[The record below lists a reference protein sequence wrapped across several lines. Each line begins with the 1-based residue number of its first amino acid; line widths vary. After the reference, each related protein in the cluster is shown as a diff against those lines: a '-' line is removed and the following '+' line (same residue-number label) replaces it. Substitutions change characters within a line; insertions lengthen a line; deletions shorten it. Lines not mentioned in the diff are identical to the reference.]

1 VSSVVGSTIKEGI
14 VMKAMS
20 AGLLTLGAAA
30 AVVLAACTT
39 PGNEWTA
46 QGGAWHL
53 YKENCSGCHGF
64 QGQGIKPAGTPLRG
78 DPFVL
83 NASAQT
89 LKAVIREGRIGKSKR
104 YPEYAAFKDG
114 DDVGYMSMPP
124 FEDVVINDRDLDLLV
139 NYLKGGF
146 QQGQFN

>member
-1 VSSVVGSTIKEGI
+1 
-14 VMKAMS
+14 MKPMNAV
-20 AGLLTLGAAA
+20 LLSLGAAA
-30 AVVLAACTT
+30 AVVLGACAT

-64 QGQGIKPAGTPLRG
+64 QGQGIKPAGPPLRG
-78 DPFVL
+78 NPFVA
-83 NASAQT
+83 NSPAQV
-89 LKAVIREGRIGKSKR
+89 LKAVVREGRIGKSKR
-104 YPEYAAFKDG
+104 YPEYASFKDG

-124 FEDVVINDRDLDLLV
+124 FEFVIINDRDLDLLV